1 MSRSTQYIGLNDYA
15 EAYLK
20 EHAELQ
26 QDETPVITTGMFDE
40 PVIGRVWKEVIHEE
54 QPNRYHLYQEVLQD
68 SPWSSG
74 PMIFTHIRVTLVQP
88 NTQAILCGFYFSW
101 MVDPSLT
108 DREYDAATGRY
119 YV

>member
-20 EHAELQ
+20 EHAILLAA
-26 QDETPVITTGMFDE
+26 TPVIAKGMFNE
-40 PVIGRVWKEVIHEE
+40 PIHGRVWKEVIRPE
-54 QPNRYHLYQEVLQD
+54 QPDRYYLYQEVLQD

-74 PMIFTHIRVTLVQP
+74 PMIFTHIRVTLIQP
-88 NTQAILCGFYFSW
+88 DTLGQACGFYFSW

-119 YV
+119 WV